1 MRAYTY
7 MIEFQKRG
15 LLHCHLLVFLEWPS
29 RETVTPSFLDCVIYV
44 EIPPITSPVWELVI
58 TQMMHGP
65 YGSLNPNSPCIIV
78 GKCDKNFP
86 KDFCN
91 ETIVED
97 MVGYPYFPM
106 EMMDGIMN

>member
-15 LLHCHLLVFLEWPS
+15 LPHCHLLVFLEWPS
-29 RETVTPSFLDCVIYV
+29 RETITPSFLNDVISV
-44 EIPPITSPVWELVI
+44 EIPPITSPVQELVI

-65 YGSLNPNSPCIIV
+65 CGSLNLNSPCMID
-78 GKCDKNFP
+78 GKCDKDFP

-91 ETIVED
+91 EDID
-97 MVGYPYFPM
+97 GYPKYYL
-106 EMMDGIMN
+106 EVLHR

>member
-15 LLHCHLLVFLEWPS
+15 LPHCHLLVFLEWPS
-29 RETVTPSFLDCVIYV
+29 RETVTPSFLDDVIYV

-65 YGSLNPNSPCIIV
+65 YGSLNPNSPCMID
-78 GKCDKNFP
+78 GKCDKDFP

-91 ETIVED
+91 ETIMKILIV
-97 MVGYPYFPM
+97 
-106 EMMDGIMN
+106 ILISQWR